1 MKPRHTE
8 NARYHAYLEA
18 EREAVALYTAM
29 ADAEPDPRRSKIFR
43 RLVEAEERH
52 VAHWSAKLGLC
63 VDDLP
68 PYRPRL
74 KIKMLGWLARQFGT
88 QGVLP
93 LVMRIEGSDTDMYAG
108 EPEARD
114 IMDEEKRHSRT
125 LQDLKEG
132 RYPASEL
139 GGGVLQK
146 AAAGGAF
153 RAAVLGGNDGLIS
166 NLGIVWGVAGGT
178 SNPDFVLLAGVAG
191 LVAGAISMSAGEY
204 VSIRAGRDLAESQI
218 EKERHEIEQLPEEE
232 KEELSLIYQLKG
244 LNEDEANILA
254 ERIMQDPEVALET
267 MAREELGLNPSQ
279 LGSPWSAAVSSFI
292 AFAAGAFVPL
302 IPYVLRLESTPAFA
316 IGGSLTALA
325 LLITGSSL
333 AYLSGK
339 HPLRGGFRML
349 AIGAGAAL
357 ITYSIGR
364 LVGISLS

>member
-1 MKPRHTE
+1 MKPRRTD

-52 VAHWSAKLGLC
+52 VVHWAGKLGLA

-74 KIKMLGWLARQFGT
+74 KIKILGWMARQLGT
-88 QGVLP
+88 QSVLP

-114 IMDEEKRHSRT
+114 IMDEEKGHSKT

-153 RAAVLGGNDGLIS
+153 R
-166 NLGIVWGVAGGT
+166 
-178 SNPDFVLLAGVAG
+178 
-191 LVAGAISMSAGEY
+191 
-204 VSIRAGRDLAESQI
+204 GRRTRRQRRVDI
-218 EKERHEIEQLPEEE
+218 
-232 KEELSLIYQLKG
+232 
-244 LNEDEANILA
+244 
-254 ERIMQDPEVALET
+254 
-267 MAREELGLNPSQ
+267 
-279 LGSPWSAAVSSFI
+279 
-292 AFAAGAFVPL
+292 
-302 IPYVLRLESTPAFA
+302 
-316 IGGSLTALA
+316 
-325 LLITGSSL
+325 
-333 AYLSGK
+333 
-339 HPLRGGFRML
+339 
-349 AIGAGAAL
+349 
-357 ITYSIGR
+357 
-364 LVGISLS
+364 